1 MALTQKCLY
10 ALRALLELAVRHDQ
24 GPLRVSEI
32 ASAQDIPPRFLE
44 VIMSELRQGG
54 FVDSRRGKDGGYTLS
69 RPPLLIRLGDVIRYV
84 DGSLAPIEKG
94 KSNCRSAD
102 CIFQPT
108 WDAAEAA
115 LREVYDNVTFQD
127 IVDRHMNGNRQAT
140 IDFVI

>member
-32 ASAQDIPPRFLE
+32 ATAQDIPPRFLE

-69 RPPLLIRLGDVIRYV
+69 RETVRIRLGDVIRYV
-84 DGSLAPIEKG
+84 DGSLAPVEKG
-94 KSNCRSAD
+94 RVNCPSPD

-115 LREVYDNVTFQD
+115 LSEVYDNVTLQD
-127 IVDRHMNGNRQAT
+127 IADRHFHGENTAT